1 MLMLIH
7 NIVKLFYFR
16 IIDTYNVFLKG
27 KIMQTFTDGGVESR
41 FNGKKETNTFIKYI
55 HKHIPSIKEGSLLKH
70 F

>member
-27 KIMQTFTDGGVESR
+27 KIMQTFTA
-41 FNGKKETNTFIKYI
+41 
-55 HKHIPSIKEGSLLKH
+55 H
-70 F
+70 